1 MILILSAIFLA
12 TLGLCVLGYV
22 ILNRRVLTSADIA
35 RTRLQPEEQARRAW
49 ILLKDESVSDVPFL
63 QKLMDGKAW
72 THAIQ
77 VELIRAG
84 SDIKPGTFLLTWA
97 TVGLVGT
104 LLASR
109 LETFI
114 FSVIIS
120 LLSWALP
127 WLWIKHK
134 QKKRFAKF
142 AEQLPDAI
150 DMLVSAM
157 RAGYS
162 FQAATQ
168 FIGEEMVPPLGVEF
182 ARFYDEQRLGIDVRT
197 ALLGLQSR
205 MDSLDL
211 KMFVT
216 AVIIQRETGGN
227 LSEVLSGLADLIRGR
242 MALKG
247 HIETLVAEP
256 KMSAKF
262 LALIPVIVFFII
274 MAINPNFM
282 RPMIQSGGGRIA
294 LALAGLSV
302 AAGYMVMM
310 KIADVDV

>member
-1 MILILSAIFLA
+1 MILILAAIFLA
-12 TLGLCVLGYV
+12 TLGLVVGGYV
-22 ILNRRVLTSADIA
+22 IINRRVLTSADIA
-35 RTRLQPEEQARRAW
+35 RTRLRPEEQARREW
-49 ILLKDESVSDVPFL
+49 TLLKDESVSDVPFL
-63 QKLMDGKAW
+63 QRLMDGKTW
-72 THAIQ
+72 TNA
-77 VELIRAG
+77 VRRELFRAG
-84 SDIKPGTFLLTWA
+84 SDVKPGTFLLTWA
-97 TVGLVGT
+97 TVGFVGT

-120 LLSWALP
+120 LLSWAAPFL
-127 WLWIKHK
+127 WLKRK

-142 AEQLPDAI
+142 SEQLPDAI

-157 RAGYS
+157 KAGYS
-162 FQAATQ
+162 FQAATE

>member
-12 TLGLCVLGYV
+12 TLGVLVVGYV
-22 ILNRRVLTSADIA
+22 LVNRRGLASAEIA
-35 RTRLQPEEQARRAW
+35 RTRLRPEDQAHRAW
-49 ILLKDESVSDVPFL
+49 TLLKDESVSDVPFI
-63 QKLMDGKAW
+63 QRLMDGKEW
-72 THAIQ
+72 IHAMHAQ
-77 VELIRAG
+77 LVRAG
-84 SDIKPGTFLLTWA
+84 SDQKPGTFLLTWA
-97 TVGLVGT
+97 IVGFVGT

-109 LETFI
+109 IDTLI
-114 FSVIIS
+114 FAAILSV
-120 LLSWALP
+120 LSWAAP
-127 WLWIKHK
+127 WVWLKRK
-134 QKKRFAKF
+134 QKKRILKF

-157 RAGYS
+157 KAGYS

-168 FIGEEMVPPLGVEF
+168 FIGEEMIDPLGAEF
-182 ARFYDEQRLGIDVRT
+182 TRFYDEQRLGIDVRT
-197 ALLGLQSR
+197 ALLNLQSR
-205 MDSLDL
+205 IDSLDL

-242 MALKG
+242 MALRG

-274 MAINPNFM
+274 LAINPAFM
-282 RPMIQSGGGRIA
+282 QPMLNSSTGKIA
-294 LALAGLSV
+294 LGGASISV
-302 AAGYMVMM
+302 MIGYMVMM
-310 KIADVDV
+310 KIANVDI